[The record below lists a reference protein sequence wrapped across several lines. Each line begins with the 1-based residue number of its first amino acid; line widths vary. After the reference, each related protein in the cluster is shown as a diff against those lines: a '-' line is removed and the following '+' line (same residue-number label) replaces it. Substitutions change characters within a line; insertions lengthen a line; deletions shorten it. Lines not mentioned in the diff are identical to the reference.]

1 MQMADGYPGYGRLL
15 EQAEPIAVTDYLSI
29 RNNRK
34 ILSKKLKFRV
44 EQKKI
49 LWLDLTIL
57 MHGIPSDSDSDSGN
71 KELTTR
77 RFRTFL

>member
-1 MQMADGYPGYGRLL
+1 LL
-15 EQAEPIAVTDYLSI
+15 EQAESIAVTDYLSI